1 MEILINRGPRRF
13 LRILLLLV
21 ICMASAP
28 TVLCQPGFLSIDCG
42 SDNNYTDKE
51 TGIFWETD
59 YNYISTGRN
68 LETLVQN
75 YPPDHPQLPPMVNQ
89 LQAGTI
95 RYFDEPLSRDCYVLP
110 VQQRE
115 TYLLRLTFYYG
126 NIGIFSENTFGSFEV
141 WVDSNN
147 WLNLAWDNYTAY
159 YYTDNYELVYSAS
172 RSNLNVCLV
181 RIQGPSFLSA
191 LELRQLATGM
201 YASAVGP
208 TRSSWL
214 FKATRANFGPSGP
227 VQQWRYPNDTYD
239 RIWQV
244 YSPQSTGGQIIGNR
258 NIRSSPT
265 SYALDPDRPPLVVM
279 RHALV
284 KGTIAITLPF
294 GRYNVS
300 TSIAFYIATYF
311 QELDGSASATGNV
324 RGMDYYVN
332 DVYIRSFNISDA
344 PSEISVST
352 FVEEKYWLNIS
363 LGPASWSSLAPS
375 VNALEVY
382 QIYPWDTT
390 RTAPEDVSTLY
401 ALQVRL
407 SLLDWT
413 GDPCFPFAFDWLSC
427 SFEAS
432 PRITTLSLANQG
444 FEGNIPIEILN
455 LTALTN
461 LTLNGNKF
469 NGSIP
474 DFSSLVNLQV
484 INLQN
489 NDLSGDIP
497 NFLGNAFPNLTQ
509 LNLSDN
515 SLSGTVPTNLNKSG
529 LYFTVLNNPS
539 IINCTIPACGY
550 VPPAPPPVQSGSG
563 PSSTGT
569 QVLGGIL
576 GGVAALAIAIIVGI
590 TWMLCTRQNRAR
602 LRIVKAIE
610 EAENHTTK
618 PMKIPI
624 KPLGSSLT
632 LLTLQEVS
640 DATTEFSRKIGE
652 GAFGPVYYGKLPSG
666 KEVAVKVKKSTSRQG
681 IIEFLN
687 EVDLLSRIHH
697 RNLVS
702 LIGYCKED
710 NQHILIYLYF
720 SKGTLQDHL
729 YGDQS
734 RKLLT
739 WSTRLD
745 IALNSAKGLA
755 YLHTNCHPPIIH
767 RDVKSSNI
775 LLDENMVAKVA
786 DFGLSRQTPQG
797 ISSGVDTMLKGTIG
811 YLDPVYVTSQR
822 LTQKSDVYS
831 FGVVLLEIISGRH
844 PYVSEFPDGTRK
856 TLLEWVRS
864 TVDDGRA
871 MDIIDPFLN
880 GDFAKDSM
888 MKVISLAISCID
900 LASAKRPSMVNVVC
914 MLGEAIELELFS
926 KSIVVSNQ
934 DFSSTSD

>member
-13 LRILLLLV
+13 LQILLLLV
-21 ICMASAP
+21 ICMASGP
-28 TVLCQPGFLSIDCG
+28 NVLCQPGFLSIDCG
-42 SDNNYTDKE
+42 SDNNYTDNE

-59 YNYISTGRN
+59 YNYTSTGRN

-75 YPPDHPQLPPMVNQ
+75 YAPDQPQPMVNQ

-95 RYFDEPLSRDCYVLP
+95 RYFDEPRSRDCYVLP

-126 NIGIFSENTFGSFEV
+126 NIGTFSENTFGSFEV

-147 WLNLAWDNYTAY
+147 WLNLAWDYTAAY
-159 YYTDNYELVYSAS
+159 YYTDDYELVYSAS

-214 FKATRANFGPSGP
+214 FQAVRANFGPSGA

-244 YSPQSTGGQIIGNR
+244 NSGGQIIGNP

-284 KGTIAITLPF
+284 HPNGTIAIPLRF
-294 GRYNVS
+294 GRHNVS
-300 TSIAFYIATYF
+300 HSIAFYIATYF

-352 FVEEKYWLNIS
+352 LVEDKYWLNIS

-375 VNALEVY
+375 VNAFEVY

-407 SLLDWT
+407 NLLDWT

-455 LTALTN
+455 LTSLTN

-497 NFLGNAFPNLTQ
+497 TFLGNAFPNLTQ

-515 SLSGTVPTNLNKSG
+515 SLSGTVPTNLNKPG

-550 VPPAPPPVQSGSG
+550 APPAPPPVQSGSG

-610 EAENHTTK
+610 EAENHTTR
-618 PMKIPI
+618 PTKIPI

-640 DATTEFSRKIGE
+640 DATTKFSTKIGE

-681 IIEFLN
+681 IIEFFN

-734 RKLLT
+734 GKLLA

-755 YLHTNCHPPIIH
+755 YLHTNCDPPIIH

-786 DFGLSRQTPQG
+786 DFGLSRQTPQD
-797 ISSGVDTMLKGTIG
+797 ISSGVDTVLKGTIG
-811 YLDPVYVTSQR
+811 YLDPVYVISQR

-844 PYVSEFPDGTRK
+844 PYVSEFPDGTSK

-871 MDIIDPFLN
+871 MDIIDPLLN
-880 GDFAKDSM
+880 GNFDKDCM

-900 LASAKRPSMVNVVC
+900 LSSAKRPSMVNVVC

-926 KSIVVSNQ
+926 KSIIVTNQ
-934 DFSSTSD
+934 NFSSTSD